1 MMSESLIKTRI
12 KEFRVALGLKQQELA
27 DNLNIPHSAI
37 SKYERGEIKPSS
49 DLLAKIGEI
58 YNIDLNWLLSG
69 KGSMYVEEPAQSTSL
84 VDQNECANIPLF
96 EVSAGGGINMDEF
109 NTYPIPLEEIKKFRI
124 DLKNI
129 AVARV
134 YGYSMEPLI
143 SENDYILVELN
154 PQRIHSNEV
163 YILSY
168 DDEFYCKRIVKN
180 VTELILKSDNGE
192 FPPVVISG
200 QEREKLNI
208 FGRVL
213 YRMGTVAK
221 I

>member
-1 MMSESLIKTRI
+1 MLTAERLKQIRESKGLSVKDMALNLNMSDRTLGSYEREERQPSAELIESLITQMQCNPKWLFT
-12 KEFRVALGLKQQELA
+12 
-27 DNLNIPHSAI
+27 
-37 SKYERGEIKPSS
+37 GE
-49 DLLAKIGEI
+49 GE
-58 YNIDLNWLLSG
+58 
-69 KGSMYVEEPAQSTSL
+69 MYVEEATQSTSL
-84 VDQNECANIPLF
+84 VDQNECANVPLF

-109 NTYPIPLEEIKKFRI
+109 NTYPIPLEEIKKFRV
-124 DLKNI
+124 DLNNI

-154 PQRIHSNEV
+154 PQRIYTYEV

-168 DDEFYCKRIVKN
+168 EDEFYCKRIVKN
-180 VTELILKSDNGE
+180 VTEFILESDNTK
-192 FPPVVISG
+192 FPPVTISG

-221 I
+221 VR